1 MIYKIGIVE
10 DNKSDINKVDR
21 ILYSNLGE
29 VFELEPYSIENIS
42 SQDEF
47 QETINKIVDDAN
59 GNKIHGLILDYKIMV
74 QHIIGKGNEIFTKIK
89 ENIPLFPVIILTER
103 VEETRED
110 SNMDFDK
117 IYRKE
122 IFFTPESKES
132 QDQSMNFFKNIE
144 KYYENKKS
152 LEQQLKMVQEEELE
166 NEGQGISDK
175 AILKMIEL
183 EEQLSQY
190 EKDERSNLD
199 KFLNPDKLSK
209 ALDII
214 NKLNEGESWK
224 R

>member
-10 DNKSDINKVDR
+10 DNKSDISKVDR
-21 ILYSNLGE
+21 ILYRNLGE

-47 QETINKIVDDAN
+47 QEKINNIVDDAN
-59 GNKIHGLILDYKIMV
+59 DNKIHGLILDYKIMV
-74 QHIIGKGNEIFTKIK
+74 QHTIGKGNEIFTKIK

-152 LEQQLKMVQEEELE
+152 LEKQLKIVQEEGLK

-175 AILKMIEL
+175 AILKMIDL

-214 NKLNEGESWK
+214 NKLNEG
-224 R
+224 